1 MLRAHAVILTFISLF
16 FFHAAFAGSDGFSA
30 IRCDAHDIAKTLIGK
45 KMSNERIVD
54 LEKRHEDLGLKDLGA
69 QEISE
74 RLSCISWLICGSEFM
89 LLQDKLTVR
98 DVLKVPAHS
107 KKNRRYSS
115 AHAILTG
122 KKRRRSWSPF
132 WMLKPKAARR
142 RFQQKSRGRSTRNKE
157 NLSAYPPKD
166 FAVRAAVSVALMA
179 VSSAIMG
186 IAILDLLLCRHFRR
200 GSRAAAVAT
209 MKHHG
214 QNEPPIRRTGG

>member
-16 FFHAAFAGSDGFSA
+16 FFHSAFAGSDGFSA
-30 IRCDAHDIAKTLIGK
+30 IRCGADDIAKTLIGK

-107 KKNRRYSS
+107 KKSPLFIGTCDTNGKE
-115 AHAILTG
+115 AKAI
-122 KKRRRSWSPF
+122 
-132 WMLKPKAARR
+132 
-142 RFQQKSRGRSTRNKE
+142 
-157 NLSAYPPKD
+157 
-166 FAVRAAVSVALMA
+166 VV
-179 VSSAIMG
+179 
-186 IAILDLLLCRHFRR
+186 AILDAETESGAPTLPAKIAWKIDEKQGKFVSLSAEGLRCPRS
-200 GSRAAAVAT
+200 GISSVD
-209 MKHHG
+209 
-214 QNEPPIRRTGG
+214 GGL

>member
-89 LLQDKLTVR
+89 LLQDNLTVR

-107 KKNRRYSS
+107 KRSPLFIGTCDIKGKEPKTPVV
-115 AHAILTG
+115 AILDASTESG
-122 KKRRRSWSPF
+122 APA
-132 WMLKPKAARR
+132 LPA
-142 RFQQKSRGRSTRNKE
+142 KSLGRSTRK
-157 NLSAYPPKD
+157 
-166 FAVRAAVSVALMA
+166 R
-179 VSSAIMG
+179 
-186 IAILDLLLCRHFRR
+186 
-200 GSRAAAVAT
+200 
-209 MKHHG
+209 
-214 QNEPPIRRTGG
+214 

>member
-74 RLSCISWLICGSEFM
+74 RLSCVSWLICGSEFM

-107 KKNRRYSS
+107 KKSPLFIGTCDTNGKE
-115 AHAILTG
+115 AKAI
-122 KKRRRSWSPF
+122 
-132 WMLKPKAARR
+132 
-142 RFQQKSRGRSTRNKE
+142 
-157 NLSAYPPKD
+157 
-166 FAVRAAVSVALMA
+166 VV
-179 VSSAIMG
+179 
-186 IAILDLLLCRHFRR
+186 AILDAETESGAPTLPAKIAWKIDEKQGKFVSLSAEGLRCPRS
-200 GSRAAAVAT
+200 GISSVD
-209 MKHHG
+209 
-214 QNEPPIRRTGG
+214 GGL